1 MPSIHHT
8 RVCNT
13 CNGSLSDTSLAIAQC
28 TSKVPPVEVPQ
39 IFHSRNCTPQQLQQL
54 HGYLDYL
61 LEVNKTMNLTG
72 K

>member
-1 MPSIHHT
+1 
-8 RVCNT
+8 
-13 CNGSLSDTSLAIAQC
+13 
-28 TSKVPPVEVPQ
+28 VEVPQ